1 MRKTF
6 KLFCA
11 AALAV
16 LAVSSCGKI
25 WDEFDAVHGELDGLE
40 ARIAE
45 LETKLND
52 QVAAI
57 NNTIGTLNSAI
68 EAVDAKVAVTKVE
81 KNDAGNYVLTFSNG
95 ETLEVSAADAN
106 ANNTGL
112 VTTVTENGVTYWA
125 VVGKDGKAVKLNAV
139 VHPDTK
145 LSFKVDPE
153 TNVLLV
159 SYDGTN
165 YESTGVVVNDETTFN
180 VVEKFVDAE
189 GYVVLTV
196 GGVEYKLPKVSP
208 NYFAIVSGMQ
218 YFAPAQTKTIVVD
231 MDGVISSMIASA
243 PAGWSAKLT
252 EKDGLKITS
261 PAGEYD
267 DFWGEF
273 YPDNMTDEAS
283 GEVVVWVV
291 TEDGET
297 KVGTVN
303 VAISSSPATFVFDKK
318 FEKVTVNFGSAYNG
332 QAGVYFGVTKA
343 DDYDAAAIA
352 EKVAA
357 SAKETAEG
365 VFTNFDF
372 ETGNYAATADYK
384 FAELLGSAPEVGV
397 PYVFWSVAPTIEVL
411 GMDEDTYEPITEMV
425 VKVSDIVLD
434 YVTVYTV
441 TVKDPVIAFND
452 ADLDVVVA
460 GAEEFYIG
468 YAYGDAD
475 QYFGEYGSLSEDML
489 AYYAEMGLDLK
500 TLLIEGMPSMGWGP
514 AQKLAYGDV
523 FQGEYKGKM
532 SALYEDSLFNPGD
545 VATVFVLP
553 LPAGKVEYS
562 VDDITYFEVELPELK
577 LGGEATVTFGDATD
591 VKYNSFKL
599 PVEATGE
606 RTYYTVVDAET
617 YEYAKEMLVE
627 GVLEN
632 IYYYTAKDA
641 KSFVIEVKKDMQGM
655 PLQPKTKYVVAA
667 FSVAA
672 DASCGDVVTKE
683 VTTGDLPYSDAL
695 AVTAIAASAA
705 NEQATATFT
714 ITGAATKIYYRLC
727 LASYLPAEEEY
738 AAEALDALS
747 GQSWSWYSKEL
758 TAENFKDGKV
768 TIADPDGMYVGN
780 EKDRVIL
787 AFVADKDGNISKIA
801 KSEAFH
807 DATQEVVE

>member
-25 WDEFDAVHGELDGLE
+25 WDEFDAVHDELDGLE
-40 ARIAE
+40 TRIAE

-57 NNTIGTLNSAI
+57 NSTIGAL
-68 EAVDAKVAVTKVE
+68 DAKVAVTKVE

-125 VVGKDGKAVKLNAV
+125 VVGKDGKAVKLDAV

-196 GGVEYKLPKVSP
+196 GGVEYKLPKVSA
-208 NYFAIVSGMQ
+208 NYFEIVTGMQ
-218 YFAPAQTKTIVVD
+218 YFAPAQTKTLVVN
-231 MDGVISSMIASA
+231 MDGVISSMIAST

-252 EKDGLKITS
+252 EKEGLKITA

-273 YPDNMTDEAS
+273 YPENMTDEAS

-303 VAISSSPATFVFDKK
+303 VAIAGTPATFTFDKT
-318 FEKVTVNFGSAYNG
+318 FEKVSVAFSTSYEGA
-332 QAGVYFGVTKA
+332 VYFGVCKA
-343 DDYDAAAIA
+343 DEYDVDAVLA
-352 EKVAA
+352 KVAA
-357 SAKETAEG
+357 SSKACAEG
-365 VFTNFDF
+365 IFTNFDY
-372 ETGNYAATADYK
+372 ELGNQASEDEYK
-384 FAELLGSAPEVGV
+384 FSELLGAAPEVGV
-397 PYVFWSVAPTIEVL
+397 PYVFWSVAPSVSVDYE
-411 GMDEDTYEPITEMV
+411 TYESTLSAKAE
-425 VKVSDIVLD
+425 DIVLD

-441 TVKDPVIAFND
+441 TVKDPVVAFND
-452 ADLDVVVA
+452 ATLDVVVA
-460 GAEEFYIG
+460 GADEFYIG
-468 YAYGDAD
+468 YAYGTAD
-475 QYFGEYGSLSEDML
+475 LYFGEYGTFSEEML
-489 AYYAEMGLDLK
+489 AYYAEMGVDFK
-500 TLLIEGMPSMGWGP
+500 SLLIEGMPSMGGWGP
-514 AQKLAYGDV
+514 SVNQMVTFGGV
-523 FQGEYKGKM
+523 FEGEYKGKVTE
-532 SALYEDSLFNPGD
+532 LYKDTQFNPGD
-545 VATVFVLP
+545 VFTVFVLP
-553 LPAGKVEYS
+553 LLDGKLEYTAE
-562 VDDITYFEVELPELK
+562 DLTYVEVELPELK

-617 YEYAKEMLVE
+617 YEYAKEMLVD
-627 GVLEN
+627 GVLDN
-632 IYYYTAKDA
+632 ISRYTAKDA
-641 KSFVIEVKKDMQGM
+641 KSFVLEVKEDWQGM
-655 PLQPKTKYVVAA
+655 SLQPKTKYVVLA

-672 DASCGDVVTKE
+672 DASCGDVVTTE

-727 LASYLPAEEEY
+727 VTSYMPAEEDY
-738 AAEALDALS
+738 ANEALDALS
-747 GQSWSWYSKEL
+747 GESWSWYSKDL
-758 TAENFKDGKV
+758 TADNFKDGKV
-768 TIADPDGMYVGN
+768 TIADPEGMYVGN
-780 EKDRVIL
+780 AYDRVIF

-801 KSEAFH
+801 KSETFH
-807 DATQEVVE
+807 DATQEVAE